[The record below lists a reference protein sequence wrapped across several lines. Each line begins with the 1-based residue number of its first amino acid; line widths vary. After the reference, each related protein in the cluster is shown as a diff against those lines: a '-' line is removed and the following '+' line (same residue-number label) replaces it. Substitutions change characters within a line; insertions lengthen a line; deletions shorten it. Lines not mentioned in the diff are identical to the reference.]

1 MEEQIGDYNEA
12 VVEMK
17 ISRWVLEDIYETV

>member
-1 MEEQIGDYNEA
+1 MEEQIGDYNEV